1 MKVLITIF
9 KQPVSKGS
17 VNANWC
23 SLPMPIQNLKYVCH
37 QEFNRMFMQFYVGV
51 VLSHICISLNL
62 ITTVVSR
69 FSG

>member
-1 MKVLITIF
+1 MQTGV
-9 KQPVSKGS
+9 V
-17 VNANWC
+17 
-23 SLPMPIQNLKYVCH
+23 LPMPIQNLKYVCH